1 MIDEEH
7 FVSERTL
14 DGSDPLEARVT
25 SPYLTKFEKARVL
38 SARAAQINQGA
49 KVMVEVGTEID
60 ALEIA
65 KKEFAQGRLPVRVR
79 RYLPDG
85 TFEEWALN
93 ELTCEVD

>member
-1 MIDEEH
+1 MFDETH
-7 FVSERTL
+7 FVATRSL
-14 DGSDPLEARVT
+14 DGSDPLEVRVT
-25 SPYLTKFEKARVL
+25 SPYLTKFEKARVI

-49 KVMVEVGTEID
+49 KVMVEITTEVD
-60 ALEIA
+60 ALQVA
-65 KKEFAQGRLPVRVR
+65 KKEFEQKRLPMRVR